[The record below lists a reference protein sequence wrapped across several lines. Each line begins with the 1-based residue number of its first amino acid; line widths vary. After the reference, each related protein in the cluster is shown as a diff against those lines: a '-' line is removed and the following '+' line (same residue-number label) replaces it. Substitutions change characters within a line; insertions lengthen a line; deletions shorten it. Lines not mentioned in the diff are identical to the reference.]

1 MVKAFI
7 DVVLPEEAA
16 GAAYEIVK
24 RELIEPFEDFTGKK
38 RLREHDWSLKGR
50 IQTNGEVVR
59 ETIEMAGG
67 DRNSVL
73 VKGPGIT
80 PTREQ
85 TQTELDLLEDER
97 KPEELSKLVTG
108 TPNGYL
114 RGHWLVKGNLERY
127 GNPGLSDLLSA
138 SLPEYA
144 KAGKLDILYLEGGR
158 EKDGFFS
165 ILKDDAEVRVDFDH
179 KTVRTAEKLSAGSA
193 VYAKVTHRRDVADL
207 CDQAIEK
214 ENEIVFMSKYTVR
227 PELDG
232 EKKRIYNDC
241 REKHGLDRREGN
253 QGDIVDAA
261 FARLLA
267 KPDTRDLT
275 VLVPDP
281 SYGPKIA
288 AVLKAVY
295 SLGAKKPAGEF
306 SVCRF
311 SAGKSEYGGLNQ
323 VVTEDGEYRLR
334 IGTKEIRIPVKA
346 GDMFEEMHY
355 DYKDAERYVKQVF
368 HQVAVK
374 NYDCV
379 VFAFDETDAYDAP
392 VVNAVRKE
400 AFLLKKVEGEDF
412 IVMKPDEAA
421 IMMFT
426 APLSGKTCYAYD
438 NLWGDIVSDAMDL
451 GASIASINSVILLAD
466 GRIWPEMGG
475 AGTAPDL
482 LELSKKEGFLR
493 YDPIPI
499 IEGIAIGFQQ
509 AALKEPDNAP
519 LNLYAQSLH
528 EAYIRVVKKG
538 IATPDLIGKLKT
550 RTKHKTG
557 VDTASFVKAVRV
569 VLAALLGL
577 DEEAKKQTKEL
588 SQIMREIR

>member
-1 MVKAFI
+1 MVEAFI
-7 DVVLPEEAA
+7 DVALPEESA

-24 RELIEPFEDFTGKK
+24 RELITPFENFIGKK

-50 IQTNGEVVR
+50 IQTNGEIIR

-67 DRNSVL
+67 NPKGVL
-73 VKGPGIT
+73 IKGPGIT
-80 PTREQ
+80 PTKEQ
-85 TQTELDLLEDER
+85 TQAVLTELGDER

-127 GNPGLSDLLSA
+127 ENPGLSDLLKV
-138 SLPEYA
+138 SLPTYD
-144 KAGKLDILYLEGGR
+144 KAGKLDVLYLGGGR
-158 EKDGFFS
+158 AKDASFFV
-165 ILKDDAEVRVDFDH
+165 LENEAEVRVDFNRE
-179 KTVRTAEKLSAGSA
+179 TVRKAEKLSADSA
-193 VYAKVTHRRDVADL
+193 VYVKITRRKDVVDL
-207 CDQAIEK
+207 CNRAIEK
-214 ENEIVFMSKYTVR
+214 GDEIVFMSKYTVR
-227 PELDG
+227 PNLDG

-267 KPDTRDLT
+267 KPEPRNLT

-288 AVLKAVY
+288 TVLNAVY
-295 SLGAKKPAGEF
+295 AAGVRKPVGEF

-323 VVTEDGEYRLR
+323 VVSENGEYRLH
-334 IGTKEIRIPVKA
+334 IGAKEIRIPVKA

-368 HQVAVK
+368 RQLSFK
-374 NYDCV
+374 NYDRV
-379 VFAFDETDAYDAP
+379 VFAFDESDLYDAP
-392 VVNAVRKE
+392 VVKAVRKE
-400 AFLLKKVEGEDF
+400 AFRLKKVEGQDF
-412 IVMKPDEAA
+412 VVMKPDAA
-421 IMMFT
+421 AVMMFT
-426 APLSGKTCYAYD
+426 APLPGKTCYAYD

-482 LELSKKEGFLR
+482 MNLFKKEGFWR

-499 IEGIAIGFQQ
+499 IEGLAIGFQQ
-509 AALKEPDNAP
+509 AALAEPDNMP
-519 LNLYAQSLH
+519 LNSYANSLH
-528 EAYIRVVKKG
+528 EAYVRVLKQG
-538 IATPDLIGKLKT
+538 IATPDLIGKLN
-550 RTKHKTG
+550 TKQQKG
-557 VDTASFVKAVRV
+557 VDTASFVLAVRV
-569 VLAALLGL
+569 ELLTLLGL
-577 DEEAKKQTKEL
+577 KKEAEAQALRLKQEMK
-588 SQIMREIR
+588 EIR

>member
-24 RELIEPFEDFTGKK
+24 NELILPFEDFTGKK
-38 RLREHDWSLKGR
+38 RLREHDWSLRGR
-50 IQTNGEVVR
+50 IQTNGEVIR

-67 DRNSVL
+67 DPDAVL

-80 PTREQ
+80 PTKEQ
-85 TQTELDLLEDER
+85 TQAVLTELGDER

-127 GNPGLSDLLSA
+127 ENPGVSDLLEVA
-138 SLPEYA
+138 LPDYGR
-144 KAGKLDILYLEGGR
+144 AGGLDVMYPDGGR
-158 EKDGFFS
+158 EKDAFFFT
-165 ILKDDAEVRVDFDH
+165 LEHDEDVRVDFNRR
-179 KTVRTAEKLSAGSA
+179 TVGKAERLSAGSA
-193 VYAKVTHRRDVADL
+193 VYAKITRRKDVVDL
-207 CDQAIEK
+207 CNRAIEK
-214 ENEIVFMSKYTVR
+214 GDEIVFMSKYTVR

-241 REKHGLDRREGN
+241 REKHGLERREGN

-267 KPDTRDLT
+267 KPDPRNLT

-281 SYGPKIA
+281 SYGPKVA
-288 AVLKAVY
+288 AVLISVY
-295 SLGAKKPAGEF
+295 SSGVKKPMGDF

-323 VVTEDGEYRLR
+323 VVKEDGEYRIH
-334 IGTKEIRIPVKA
+334 IGAKEIRIPVKA

-355 DYKDAERYVKQVF
+355 DYKDAERYVSQVF
-368 HQVAVK
+368 RQAAVK
-374 NYDCV
+374 NYGRV
-379 VFAFDETDAYDAP
+379 IFAFDEADAYDAP
-392 VVNAVRKE
+392 VVKAVRKE
-400 AFLLKKVEGEDF
+400 AYRLKKVEGQDF
-412 IVMKPDEAA
+412 IIMKPEAA
-421 IMMFT
+421 AVMMFT
-426 APLSGKTCYAYD
+426 SPMPGGTCYAYD

-475 AGTAPDL
+475 AGTAPALAD
-482 LELSKKEGFLR
+482 SFKKEGFWR

-499 IEGIAIGFQQ
+499 IEGLAIGFKQ
-509 AALKEPDNAP
+509 AALKEPDNER
-519 LNLYAQSLH
+519 LKLYADSLH
-528 EAYIRVVKKG
+528 EAYVRVLKNG
-538 IATPDLIGKLKT
+538 IATPNLAGKLKT
-550 RTKHKTG
+550 EKKTG
-557 VDTASFVKAVRV
+557 VDTLSFVKAVRV
-569 VLAALLGL
+569 ALAKLLGL
-577 DEEAKKQTKEL
+577 NAEAQKQALEF
-588 SQIMREIR
+588 SRIMKEIR

>member
-7 DVVLPEEAA
+7 DVALPEEAA

-24 RELIEPFEDFTGKK
+24 NELVLPFEDFIGKK

-50 IQTNGEVVR
+50 IQTNGDVIR

-67 DRNSVL
+67 DPNAVL

-80 PTREQ
+80 PTKEQ
-85 TQTELDLLEDER
+85 TQAVLSELDDDR

-127 GNPGLSDLLSA
+127 ENPGMSELLKT
-138 SLPEYA
+138 SLPTYD
-144 KAGKLDILYLEGGR
+144 KAGKIDVLYLDGGR

-165 ILKDDAEVRVDFDH
+165 VLETDAEVRVDFNRH
-179 KTVRTAEKLSAGSA
+179 PVRESEKLSAGSA
-193 VYAKVTHRRDVADL
+193 VYAKITRRQEVVDL
-207 CDQAIEK
+207 CERAIEK
-214 ENEIVFMSKYTVR
+214 GNEIVFMSKYTVR
-227 PELDG
+227 PNLDG
-232 EKKRIYNDC
+232 EKKKIYNDC
-241 REKHGLDRREGN
+241 REAHRLERREGN

-267 KPDTRDLT
+267 KPDTKDLT

-288 AVLKAVY
+288 AVLNAVY
-295 SLGAKKPAGEF
+295 ALGVKKPMGEF

-323 VVTEDGEYRLR
+323 VVAEDGEYRIH

-355 DYKDAERYVKQVF
+355 DYKDAECYVGQVF
-368 HQVAVK
+368 HQAELK
-374 NYDCV
+374 YYDRI
-379 VFAFDETDAYDAP
+379 VFAFDETDLYDRQ
-392 VVNAVRKE
+392 VVQAIREK
-400 AFLLKKVEGEDF
+400 ALRLKRVEGQDF
-412 IVMKPDEAA
+412 LIMKPDAA
-421 IMMFT
+421 AVMMFT
-426 APLSGKTCYAYD
+426 APMPGGTCYAYD

-482 LELSKKEGFLR
+482 VELFKKEGFWR
-493 YDPIPI
+493 YDPLPI
-499 IEGIAIGFQQ
+499 IEGLAIGFKQ
-509 AALKEPDNAP
+509 AALNEPENES
-519 LNLYAQSLH
+519 LKRYAFSLH
-528 EAYIRVVKKG
+528 EAYVRVLKKG
-538 IATPDLIGKLKT
+538 IATPDLVGKLKT
-550 RTKHKTG
+550 KEKTG
-557 VDTASFVKAVRV
+557 VDTASFVKAVRIE
-569 VLAALLGL
+569 LLTLLGL
-577 DEEAKKQTKEL
+577 EEEAQKQTLAFK
-588 SQIMREIR
+588 QTMKEIR